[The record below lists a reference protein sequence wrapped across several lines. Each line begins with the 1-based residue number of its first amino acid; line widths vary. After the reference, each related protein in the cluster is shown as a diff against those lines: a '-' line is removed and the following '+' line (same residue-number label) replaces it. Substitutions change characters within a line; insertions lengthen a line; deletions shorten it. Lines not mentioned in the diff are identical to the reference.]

1 MRTESGLIS
10 DLPEDTELGRIF
22 RKGEK
27 CGCQEKQ
34 DGGRKDEIFCFSV
47 SVDIIFDKEGEDNA
61 CKIQ

>member
-10 DLPEDTELGRIF
+10 DLLKDAKLWRIF

-27 CGCQEKQ
+27 CRGQEKQ

-47 SVDIIFDKEGEDNA
+47 SVDIIFHEEGEDNA
-61 CKIQ
+61 CKI